1 MRMNRMPRPAAG
13 FTLLEMMITVAT
25 CLMMMVMVV
34 PIFQAVTKSTSRIE
48 RKLST
53 YEAARM
59 VLDFY
64 DAEIQSAVYDS
75 RGNQFGIKSV
85 AYDDSDSFTPAGSA
99 SRYGQSRRH
108 GSELTYLRMPSFSA
122 NTAYASHDLGMA
134 LFNYSWDEDVNL
146 VALGHVLA
154 SSDYT
159 SERTNARA
167 DVSLGKTTGYL
178 SHAHHRAT
186 SVGRD
191 MPAKALGPGFE
202 WGSGGL
208 CDDEAGH
215 GRYLSTL
222 DVMDFEVSY
231 WDDVARAF
239 KNLPDFTAVYFAPPP
254 KAIRITVT
262 VADVNKREMLSFSR
276 ITLVPGGTSNG
287 AISADPPDTSNTDPS
302 PYNRLKDLKA
312 LYPWR
317 AY

>member
-1 MRMNRMPRPAAG
+1 MPWARPGAG
-13 FTLLEMMITVAT
+13 FTLLEMMVTVAI
-25 CLMMMVMVV
+25 CLMMMAMVV
-34 PIFQAVTKSTSRIE
+34 PVFQVVTRSTSRIE
-48 RKLST
+48 RKLAVH
-53 YEAARM
+53 EAARM

-75 RGNQFGIKSV
+75 RGNHFGIKSV
-85 AYDDSDSFTPAGSA
+85 AYDDGDSFTPAGA
-99 SRYGQSRRH
+99 ATRYGHSQRH
-108 GSELTYLRMPSFSA
+108 GSELSYLRMPSFSA

-154 SSDYT
+154 SSDYAY
-159 SERTNARA
+159 ERAGALA
-167 DVSLGKTTGYL
+167 DVSQGRTTGYL
-178 SHAHHRAT
+178 SRAHYRAT
-186 SVGRD
+186 SAGRD

-202 WGSGGL
+202 WGAGGL

-215 GRYLSTL
+215 GRGLSAL
-222 DVMDFEVSY
+222 DVVDFEVAY
-231 WDDVARAF
+231 WDDAARAF

-262 VADVNKREMLSFSR
+262 VADANKRETLTFSR
-276 ITLVPGGTSNG
+276 ITRVPGGTASG
-287 AISADPPDTSNTDPS
+287 ALPSGAPDASNTDPS

-317 AY
+317 GY